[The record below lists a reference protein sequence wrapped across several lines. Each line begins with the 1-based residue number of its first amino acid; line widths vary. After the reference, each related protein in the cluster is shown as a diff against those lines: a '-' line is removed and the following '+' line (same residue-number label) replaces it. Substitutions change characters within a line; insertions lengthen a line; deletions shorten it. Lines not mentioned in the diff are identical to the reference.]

1 MTTTTQVSRSNW
13 QQRFQRAVVEPFL
26 IIYHNRRAFIGFLIL
41 AFFFIMAV
49 FGPILIP
56 LKMQTDYQNRFQG
69 ISLQHPLGT
78 DYQGRD
84 TFQLLVHGSRET
96 LGVAVLT
103 GIFTSLIAV
112 SIGLTA
118 GLIGGSVDQGLMLLT
133 NAVLTVPYLP
143 IQLLL
148 GATFDLQDPFSLAAV
163 LSIWA
168 WGGLARGVRST
179 VLSLK
184 EREFIEAA
192 RVLGLSNRHVIFS
205 ELMPNVMPFIVI
217 QFLNIVR
224 NAITASVAL
233 IYLGLVPLDPKNWG
247 MMLSDATGRSG
258 AVQVSVFNPSALI
271 YVMAPMGAIVLFQL
285 GAVFLAH
292 GLDEVLDP
300 RLRAK

>member
-1 MTTTTQVSRSNW
+1 MTTTTQVTRSNW

-41 AFFFIMAV
+41 AFFLIMAV
-49 FGPILIP
+49 LGPILIP

-118 GLIGGSVDQGLMLLT
+118 GLIGGSLDQGLMLLT

-148 GATFDLQDPFSLAAV
+148 GATFDLQDPFSLAAI